1 MCERLRLPEAATPRL
16 VLASRPTTHPGRAQ
30 VVRRA
35 RELETTVA
43 NVNMEEK
50 RAFMDGSK
58 MVAIISEAASSGIS
72 LQALIVSIT
81 AIVNIEVTSSG
92 ISLQADR
99 RPSE

>member
-1 MCERLRLPEAATPRL
+1 M
-16 VLASRPTTHPGRAQ
+16 
-30 VVRRA
+30 VRRA

>member
-1 MCERLRLPEAATPRL
+1 MTA
-16 VLASRPTTHPGRAQ
+16 HPGRAQ

-72 LQALIVSIT
+72 LQA
-81 AIVNIEVTSSG
+81 
-92 ISLQADR
+92 DR
-99 RPSE
+99 RL

>member
-1 MCERLRLPEAATPRL
+1 M
-16 VLASRPTTHPGRAQ
+16 
-30 VVRRA
+30 VRRA

-99 RPSE
+99 RPSR

>member
-1 MCERLRLPEAATPRL
+1 M
-16 VLASRPTTHPGRAQ
+16 
-30 VVRRA
+30 VRRA

-81 AIVNIEVTSSG
+81 AIVNVEVTSSG